1 MRLNIAVYNVEWMMR
16 LFDTDGKLKTDDESL
31 QRAEQLAT
39 VVKAIDPDIIGIVE
53 GPDTT
58 VSGSKSAA
66 AQLELWAGHYGL
78 DDSYR
83 GVHGFPSSG
92 RQELCALYK
101 SSIVE
106 VTHKPTLDKSK
117 HPFNEPF
124 TADTNE
130 ALVKELYEHY
140 RPPLEL
146 SVKSA
151 ADGREVARI
160 IVAHAKS
167 KGIFDR
173 VDFARFEKLSE
184 RNRKKLI
191 AECMSIRERCD
202 QWLDTDTERAV
213 IVMGDIN
220 DGFGKDYY
228 EQRFS
233 RSAVE
238 ILLGD
243 VWYPERILH
252 SVISQKP
259 KLGKYG
265 WTPSTSRYTDAVTN
279 DTLNVLIDHILVS
292 RQAQVVDATVWN
304 PYLDHKPQEKED
316 RVNAIKTELKAAS
329 DHFPVSAELEL

>member
-1 MRLNIAVYNVEWMMR
+1 MKLNIAVYNVEWMMR
-16 LFDTDGKLKTDDESL
+16 LFDTEGNLKMDNESL
-31 QRAEQLAT
+31 ERAEQLAT
-39 VVKAIDPDIIGIVE
+39 VVRTIDADILGIVE

-58 VSGSKSAA
+58 VSGTRSAA
-66 AQLELWAGHYGL
+66 AQLESWASHFGL

-83 GVHGFPSSG
+83 AVQGFPSSG

-101 SSIVE
+101 SSRVE

-124 TADTNE
+124 IADTNE

-146 SVKSA
+146 SVKSV
-151 ADGREVARI
+151 ADGKEVARM
-160 IVAHAKS
+160 IVAHSKS

-173 VDFARFEKLSE
+173 VDFARFEQLSE
-184 RNRKKLI
+184 RNRKKLM
-191 AECMSIRERCD
+191 AECLSIRERCD
-202 QWLDTDTERAV
+202 QWLDADAERAV

-243 VWYPERILH
+243 VWYPDKILQ
-252 SVISQKP
+252 SVIPEKP

-265 WTPSTSRYTDAVTN
+265 WTPSTSRYTDTLTN
-279 DTLNVLIDHILVS
+279 HKLNVLIDHILVS
-292 RQAQVVDATVWN
+292 QQVKVLDTTVWN
-304 PYLDHKPQEKED
+304 PYLDHKPQSKETL
-316 RVNAIKTELKAAS
+316 VNSIKTELKAAS
-329 DHFPVSAELEL
+329 DHFPVSVELEL